1 MKRFFEDTPMRKLG
15 ANGFTLM
22 EVMITVVIIGILAG
36 TAYPSYTR
44 FVAEAR
50 RSDATINMM
59 RIAALQEKFFT
70 ECGRYTNQ
78 LNGFISNP
86 NPALR
91 CTGLGAGPT
100 AISYTTTDGY
110 YTLTVPTLVA
120 GPFPLATPGGGGYT
134 LSAAPAPLSSQLIAD
149 GAKCATLTISNTGAK
164 TATGSD
170 GNLTNGGRCWKK

>member
-36 TAYPSYTR
+36 IAYPNYTR

-70 ECGRYTNQ
+70 ECGRYTDQ
-78 LNGFISNP
+78 FNGFISNP

-120 GPFPLATPGGGGYT
+120 GPLPLGTPGGGGFT
-134 LSAAPAPLSSQLIAD
+134 LTAQPVAGTPQATD
-149 GAKCATLTISNTGAK
+149 TAKCNTFTINQTGVK
-164 TATGSD
+164 TALGSD
-170 GNLTNGGRCWKK
+170 GNLTNGGKCWKK